1 MPVEAV
7 VVDIGGVLE
16 HTPPT
21 GWVRRWEAEL
31 GVAPGEVGRRIE
43 DLGEAGRTGRITE
56 AQWRTTVR
64 DRLGLSAEQ
73 LARFADDMWEEY
85 LGSPNTELIAWVRG
99 LRPRVRTGILSN
111 SFPGAR
117 EREQERYG
125 LADLTDVLVY
135 SHEVGAAKPD
145 PAVYRLVC
153 ARLGVPPERAV
164 FVDDREAAVDGAR
177 AVGMTGVLFGS
188 TAQVVAD
195 VEALLAGG

>member
-1 MPVEAV
+1 MAVEAV

-16 HTPPT
+16 FTPPT
-21 GWVRRWEAEL
+21 GWPQRWEAEL
-31 GVAPGEVGRRIE
+31 GLAPGSLGALVD
-43 DLGEAGRTGRITE
+43 DLRSAGRLGQITE
-56 AQWRTTVR
+56 AQWEAAVR
-64 DRLGLSAEQ
+64 DRLGLSDEQ
-73 LARFADDMWEEY
+73 LARFTADMWEEY
-85 LGSPNTELIAWVRG
+85 LGTPNTELIDWVRG
-99 LRPRVRTGILSN
+99 LRARVRTGILSN
-111 SFPGAR
+111 SFVGAR

-125 LADLTDVLVY
+125 FAQLADVLVY

-164 FVDDREAAVDGAR
+164 FVDDREQAVAGAR

>member
-1 MPVEAV
+1 MAVEAV

-16 HTPPT
+16 FTPPT
-21 GWVRRWEAEL
+21 GWPQRWEAEL
-31 GVAPGEVGRRIE
+31 GLARGSLGALVD
-43 DLGEAGRTGRITE
+43 DLRSAGRLGQITE
-56 AQWRTTVR
+56 AQWEAAVR
-64 DRLGLSAEQ
+64 DRLGLSDEQ
-73 LARFADDMWEEY
+73 LARFTADMWEEY
-85 LGSPNTELIAWVRG
+85 LGTPNTELIDWVRG
-99 LRPRVRTGILSN
+99 LRARVRTGILSN
-111 SFPGAR
+111 SFVGAR

-125 LADLTDVLVY
+125 FAQLADVLVY

-164 FVDDREAAVDGAR
+164 FVDDREQAVAGAR